1 MNRCW
6 LTLLALLTA
15 CSQRSFDPGQLSRDF
30 PAQSQ
35 APRWMR
41 FIDERHLWVHVDGQV
56 AEDRVWDPLSGAL
69 LAKYTGMDECALP
82 NADFSQVAVGR
93 GDALRV
99 LSLPDKTELASYE
112 GRACARALLDDGTL
126 LAFSSDAKGTSRLVA
141 YRAQVKTWSHDFTG
155 TPWFDLHEALVA
167 FADDGELSLVDFR
180 RGITRWSIPVKAGTV
195 KFSPDGSAV
204 RAGSRVFDAA
214 TGEALGQAPGTGT
227 VSWFSKTDA
236 ILYDSSGALRRVG
249 LDGTLKWELPLLD
262 DKRHRR
268 PLFAHAVS
276 DDGTFVV
283 MQVENVKALVLVD
296 AMRGEKLMQL
306 TRPDDY
312 RQLTKIE
319 SMTISPDLM
328 NVVVAQSGTLVVWPT
343 TGTKKFRALVDP
355 ALKR

>member
-1 MNRCW
+1 MNRLW
-6 LTLLALLTA
+6 LTLLALLNS

-41 FIDERHLWVHVDGQV
+41 FLDDRHLWVHVDGQV

-69 LAKYTGMDECALP
+69 LSKYSGMDECALP
-82 NADFSQVAVGR
+82 NADFTQVAVGH
-93 GDALRV
+93 GEVLRV

-112 GRACARALLDDGTL
+112 GRACPDALLDDGTL
-126 LAFSSDAKGTSRLVA
+126 LASGRDAERRTRLTA
-141 YRAQVKTWSHDFTG
+141 YRDKVTTWSHTFTG
-155 TPWFDLHEALVA
+155 TSWFDLRDERIA
-167 FADDGELSLVDFR
+167 FADEGALTVVDFR
-180 RGITRWSIPVKAGTV
+180 LGVTLWSTSAKAGTV
-195 KFSPDGSAV
+195 KFSPDGAAV
-204 RAGSRVFDAA
+204 RAGSRLFDAA
-214 TGEALGQAPGTGT
+214 TGESLGEISGHGSI
-227 VSWFSKTDA
+227 SWFSKTDA

-249 LDGTLKWELPLLD
+249 LDGTVKWELPLLD

-283 MQVENVKALVLVD
+283 MQVENVKSIVLVD
-296 AMRGEKLMQL
+296 AMRGQKLML
-306 TRPDDY
+306 LARRDDY
-312 RQLTKIE
+312 PQFTKIE
-319 SMTISPDLM
+319 SMVISPDLM

-343 TGTKKFRALVDP
+343 TGSRKFRALVDP